1 MTENAL
7 PVTDSGVSADSR
19 HAEKVRGKMPTW
31 GTALVYLL
39 LLLGAALVLY
49 PFLYMLMN
57 SLKPGREILHSPTS
71 LPSQITFS
79 GYTGVFQRLNMLLL
93 FRNSLILAVSTTILN
108 TLLSAL
114 AAYAIAKIPFPGR
127 EPIFRFMLATMMIPG
142 VLFLIPTYVLMYNL
156 GWVGQF
162 HALIIPGAVTVYNI
176 FLLRQF
182 MVGIPSEMIEAARL
196 DGANEFDIF
205 LRMILPISR
214 PALATVAILNFM
226 GSWNDFFG
234 PLLYLNEPSKWTVQL
249 GLYQFQSA
257 VPGENAQEI
266 WAATTLITIPLIVI
280 FFFLQD
286 QFMKAFANVSFK

>member
-7 PVTDSGVSADSR
+7 PATTKKPSADTQR
-19 HAEKVRGKMPTW
+19 AEKVRGKMPAW
-31 GTALVYLL
+31 GTALVYMI
-39 LLLGAALVLY
+39 LLLGAAIVLY
-49 PFLYMLMN
+49 PFFYMVMN

-79 GYTGVFQRLNMLLL
+79 GYTGVFQRLNMVLL
-93 FRNSLILAVSTTILN
+93 FRNSLILAISTTILN

-127 EPIFRFMLATMMIPG
+127 GPIFSFMLATMMIPG

-156 GWVGQF
+156 GWVGHF
-162 HALIIPGAVTVYNI
+162 YALIIPAAVTVYNI

-182 MVGIPSEMIEAARL
+182 MVAIPSDMIEAARL
-196 DGANEFDIF
+196 DGANEFNIF
-205 LRMILPISR
+205 LRVIMPISR

-249 GLYQFQSA
+249 GLYQFQTA
-257 VPGENAQEI
+257 VPGENAQQI
-266 WAATTLITIPLIVI
+266 WAATTLITIPLIII

>member
-1 MTENAL
+1 MAEIGLTA
-7 PVTDSGVSADSR
+7 ADSTSAMDTR
-19 HAEKVRGKMPTW
+19 HAEKVRRKMPTW
-31 GTALVYLL
+31 GTVLVYLL
-39 LLLGAALVLY
+39 LSLGALIVLY
-49 PFLYMLMN
+49 PFFYMLMN
-57 SLKPGREILHSPTS
+57 SLKLGREILHSPTS
-71 LPSQITFS
+71 LPSEITFS
-79 GYTGVFQRLNMLLL
+79 GYTGVFQRLNMALL

-108 TLLSAL
+108 TLLSSL

-127 EPIFRFMLATMMIPG
+127 EAIFSFMLATMMIPG

-182 MVGIPSEMIEAARL
+182 MVGIPSDIIEAARL
-196 DGANEFDIF
+196 DGANEFAIF
-205 LRMILPISR
+205 LRVIMPISR
-214 PALATVAILNFM
+214 PALATVAILNFIA
-226 GSWNDFFG
+226 SWNDFIG

-249 GLYQFQSA
+249 GLHQFQSA

>member
-1 MTENAL
+1 MAENIL
-7 PVTDSGVSADSR
+7 PVAAPTAAVAA
-19 HAEKVRGKMPTW
+19 HQTEKVHRKLPTW
-31 GTALVYLL
+31 GTALVYLFL
-39 LLLGAALVLY
+39 LVGTIVVLY
-49 PFLYMLMN
+49 PFFYMVMN
-57 SLKPGREILHSPTS
+57 SFKLGREILHSPTS
-71 LPSQITFS
+71 LPTELTLT
-79 GYTGVFQRLNMLLL
+79 GYIGVFQQLNMALL

-127 EPIFRFMLATMMIPG
+127 AAIFSFMLATMMIPG

-162 HALIIPGAVTVYNI
+162 YALIIPGAVTVYNI

-182 MVGIPSEMIEAARL
+182 MVGIPNDMIEAARL

-205 LRMILPISR
+205 LRVIMPIAR

-234 PLLYLNEPSKWTVQL
+234 PLLYLNDPSKWTVQL

-266 WAATTLITIPLIVI
+266 WAATTLITLPLIVI
-280 FFFLQD
+280 FIFLQD